1 MSTIEGKSAPPA
13 MSPKPGSPEEPLTAG
28 VRARVA
34 ALPLPAEGAP
44 AEPPPAAGLAPPLAP
59 PALELLPP
67 ALPDELELLDP
78 ELPLLELLDPELPVL
93 ELGELGP
100 LAPPELGEDAPE
112 LEGADGGVGIEGVVG
127 VLAEG
132 QPINISMTPISPP
145 AASGR
150 NSGTAYLLKREYS
163 VIRVVAPSLPWR
175 QGSDQ
180 KTTQSYQCPRLHLPR
195 IWGLKR
201 VRRILRSR
209 RFTAGSSSTWAALS
223 VSALYRCPRYL
234 FL

>member
-13 MSPKPGSPEEPLTAG
+13 MSPKPGSPEEPLSPPAS
-28 VRARVA
+28 APESP
-34 ALPLPAEGAP
+34 ALPSLPAEGAP
-44 AEPPPAAGLAPPLAP
+44 AEPPPAAPPPAAGLAPPLAP
-59 PALELLPP
+59 PALELL
-67 ALPDELELLDP
+67 DP
-78 ELPLLELLDPELPVL
+78 ELPLLELLDPELPLL

-195 IWGLKR
+195 IG
-201 VRRILRSR
+201 V
-209 RFTAGSSSTWAALS
+209 
-223 VSALYRCPRYL
+223 
-234 FL
+234 

>member
-13 MSPKPGSPEEPLTAG
+13 MSPKPGSPEEPLSPSAS
-28 VRARVA
+28 APESP
-34 ALPLPAEGAP
+34 ALPSLPAEGAP
-44 AEPPPAAGLAPPLAP
+44 AEPPPAEGLAPPLAP
-59 PALELLPP
+59 PELELLPP
-67 ALPDELELLDP
+67 ELPDELELLDP
-78 ELPLLELLDPELPVL
+78 ELPLLELLDPELPLL

-150 NSGTAYLLKREYS
+150 SSGTAYLREREYS

-195 IWGLKR
+195 IG
-201 VRRILRSR
+201 V
-209 RFTAGSSSTWAALS
+209 
-223 VSALYRCPRYL
+223 
-234 FL
+234 

>member
-13 MSPKPGSPEEPLTAG
+13 MSPKPGSPEEPLSPPAS
-28 VRARVA
+28 APESP
-34 ALPLPAEGAP
+34 ALPSLPAEGAP

-59 PALELLPP
+59 PELELLPP
-67 ALPDELELLDP
+67 ELPEELELLDP
-78 ELPLLELLDPELPVL
+78 ELPLLELLDPELPLL

-132 QPINISMTPISPP
+132 QPINSSMTPITPP

-150 NSGTAYLLKREYS
+150 NSVNAEVREREYS

-195 IWGLKR
+195 IG
-201 VRRILRSR
+201 
-209 RFTAGSSSTWAALS
+209 A
-223 VSALYRCPRYL
+223 
-234 FL
+234 

>member
-13 MSPKPGSPEEPLTAG
+13 MSPKPGSPDSPEEPLSPPAS
-28 VRARVA
+28 APE
-34 ALPLPAEGAP
+34 LPSLPGEGAP
-44 AEPPPAAGLAPPLAP
+44 PDAPPPAVGLAPPLAP
-59 PALELLPP
+59 P
-67 ALPDELELLDP
+67 ELELLDP
-78 ELPLLELLDPELPVL
+78 ELPLL

-112 LEGADGGVGIEGVVG
+112 LEGVDGGVGIEGVVG

-195 IWGLKR
+195 IG
-201 VRRILRSR
+201 V
-209 RFTAGSSSTWAALS
+209 
-223 VSALYRCPRYL
+223 
-234 FL
+234 

>member
-13 MSPKPGSPEEPLTAG
+13 MSLKPGSPEEPLSPPAS
-28 VRARVA
+28 APESP
-34 ALPLPAEGAP
+34 ALPSLPAEGAP
-44 AEPPPAAGLAPPLAP
+44 AEPPPAEGLAPPLAP
-59 PALELLPP
+59 PELELLPP
-67 ALPDELELLDP
+67 ELPDELELLDP
-78 ELPLLELLDPELPVL
+78 ELPLL

-145 AASGR
+145 ATSGR
-150 NSGTAYLLKREYS
+150 NSGTAYLREREYS

-195 IWGLKR
+195 IG
-201 VRRILRSR
+201 V
-209 RFTAGSSSTWAALS
+209 
-223 VSALYRCPRYL
+223 
-234 FL
+234 